1 MLDILKHIVQAEP
14 RPYFAH
20 NDANDERNMIQL
32 NHDRNMNVVTQDQE
46 NTNYAGSDFG
56 SKHCEFLLHCQSF
69 KDLMIRMMYRKEI
82 EVVEFKE
89 SVIEILR
96 GLIQMQEFVNELF
109 IKKGLVMFMLN
120 LIFEQSNN
128 KNIITKETRGR
139 LIDQVLKIEHAV
151 MTESP
156 DNFMYQPTH

>member
-1 MLDILKHIVQAEP
+1 
-14 RPYFAH
+14 
-20 NDANDERNMIQL
+20 
-32 NHDRNMNVVTQDQE
+32 
-46 NTNYAGSDFG
+46 
-56 SKHCEFLLHCQSF
+56 
-69 KDLMIRMMYRKEI
+69 MIRMMYRKEI